1 MKEDIIKSHLKKKA
15 LSKLALSI
23 SLFIV
28 LLTSTGY
35 IFNSKGIIFVN
46 IENKNQIKELIEK
59 PFISFGPNKKSDYKI
74 SYLNSNLYFCKRT
87 HCTEPHPMLPSEYT
101 FNTPT

>member
-1 MKEDIIKSHLKKKA
+1 MKKDIVKSHLKKKA

-35 IFNSKGIIFVN
+35 IFNSKGVIFLFY
-46 IENKNQIKELIEK
+46 IFCL
-59 PFISFGPNKKSDYKI
+59 KI
-74 SYLNSNLYFCKRT
+74 LKDCSSHSKASTAVDRRLCST
-87 HCTEPHPMLPSEYT
+87 I
-101 FNTPT
+101 